1 MFDISS
7 WEILVVA
14 GIALIVVG
22 PDKFAGL
29 IRNAGKWVGK
39 ARRIAATVKEEIK
52 NEVDKAEELKK
63 LAEDQKEL
71 AELHDTVNQV
81 KESIPIDADVR
92 DAASSTSDS
101 SKSSSSS

>member
-7 WEILVVA
+7 WEILLVA

-22 PDKFAGL
+22 PEKFAGL
-29 IRNAGKWVGK
+29 IRNIGLWVGK
-39 ARRIAATVKEEIK
+39 AKRITATVKEEIK

-71 AELHDTVNQV
+71 AELHETVNQV
-81 KESIPIDADVR
+81 KDSIPIDADVG
-92 DAASSTSDS
+92 DAVTSDNSKSSTSS
-101 SKSSSSS
+101 